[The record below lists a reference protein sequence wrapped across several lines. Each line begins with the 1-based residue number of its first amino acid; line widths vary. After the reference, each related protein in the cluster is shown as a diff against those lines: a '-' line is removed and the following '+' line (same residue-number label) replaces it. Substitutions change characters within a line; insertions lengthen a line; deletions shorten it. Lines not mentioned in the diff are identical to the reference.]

1 MSNSYG
7 LGHDVARVTGTVPR
21 ELVHKHAP
29 HEVLLT
35 DWTTHGRDR
44 HTVRARWPR
53 FHTFYASRNRRFD
66 PLLFVETVRQT
77 FPLLSHTA
85 YGVPFGS
92 HLVWDDFSFEVEPP
106 GMLVPPGPADVV
118 LDVTCRDVRMRKGC
132 LVSMTM
138 HARALLDGRPV
149 GSASTRF
156 TNHSPAVYRRLRG
169 EHGLAAKHLRAVPL
183 PPGLLPGTVGH
194 LLPENVVLAR
204 TEHAG
209 RWQLRVDLD
218 HAVLF
223 DHPVDHAPGMLL
235 LEALRQAAHATYPA
249 TDTMVTAMSVSF
261 EKWVELDEA
270 AWVSVRP
277 LRRNVLRAVIEQS
290 GAPCLSGE
298 VTVQAV
304 PVPAAGSP
312 RPLPPDG
319 LEPLGPLG
327 QLGPLGPSDE
337 VPRSPGEAGR
347 EAVGAVAPAP
357 ATGGRAG

>member
-1 MSNSYG
+1 
-7 LGHDVARVTGTVPR
+7 
-21 ELVHKHAP
+21 
-29 HEVLLT
+29 
-35 DWTTHGRDR
+35 
-44 HTVRARWPR
+44 
-53 FHTFYASRNRRFD
+53 
-66 PLLFVETVRQT
+66 
-77 FPLLSHTA
+77 
-85 YGVPFGS
+85 
-92 HLVWDDFSFEVEPP
+92 
-106 GMLVPPGPADVV
+106 
-118 LDVTCRDVRMRKGC
+118 MRKGC

-138 HARALLDGRPV
+138 HAWALLDGRPV
-149 GSASTRF
+149 RQRQ
-156 TNHSPAVYRRLRG
+156 HPLHQPLPRRPTGGLRG

-304 PVPAAGSP
+304 PAPAAGSP

-319 LEPLGPLG
+319 LGPL
-327 QLGPLGPSDE
+327 
-337 VPRSPGEAGR
+337 RTAGAAR
-347 EAVGAVAPAP
+347 AARAVGRGAAL
-357 ATGGRAG
+357 AG